1 MKAAVN
7 YNKRGLAALIIIA
20 ILSLAI
26 IGRLAFLQ
34 LVKGDEYSAK
44 AESQQLGDNEIKAA
58 RGTIYDANMNV
69 LAQSASVWSVHINPS
84 RINKIKDEADRE
96 KVREVIVSGLAT
108 ILELDEETVR
118 NYTLKDYS
126 YQLVKGEIE
135 KDTRDA
141 VDAFIDTYDD
151 KDELAVNLSTIIGI
165 DPDVK
170 RYYPYSSLAST
181 VIGFTGSDGD
191 GLAGIEYYYN
201 EKLKG
206 VSGRTITALNG
217 NGSVMP
223 NQFETIY
230 EAQEG
235 TSLVMTI
242 DLYIQHILE
251 DVLSQA
257 LEETRAE
264 SVYGIAMDVDTG
276 AVLGMVSLPDYDLN
290 DPYRIKSETLLK
302 QYEDISLMSAEELTV
317 NEVPEEKTKKSYYR
331 NVQWSNRAIVNTY
344 EPGSVFKIITAA
356 AAIEE
361 GLANVN
367 TEFYCG
373 GSINYATRHINCWQ
387 TEGHGGE
394 VFYDLLKNSCNPF
407 AVTLADKVG
416 TDRFYDYFEAFGFNE
431 KTGIDTA
438 GDLTPTEGILFMSRD
453 NFSKS
458 DLASYS
464 FGQTFQVSPL
474 QMITAVSA
482 VANGGKLMTPYLVSK
497 EIDADGNTVR
507 ETKPVVR
514 RQVISESTAKIIC
527 DNMEQVVTT
536 GTGKNAYVA
545 GYHVAGKT
553 GTSEKLVANQKND
566 YEAYIASFCGFAPAN
581 DPEVAVI
588 IIVDNP
594 VGNHGGGA
602 VAAPLA
608 GDVFGQILT
617 YLGVEHSYTAEE
629 TKNLVEIAP
638 ALTNLSVQ
646 DARNKISEKNLT
658 IKVIGDG
665 ETVVSQYPESG
676 REVPSDGIIIVYTE
690 ADYKSE
696 NVTVPDFTGLT
707 VSEANRLAI
716 GSGLNIRI
724 SGSSLNSG
732 TVYAYKQSVA
742 AGDSVHMGEI
752 ITVSFK
758 TTVGVSD

>member
-7 YNKRGLAALIIIA
+7 YNKRGFTALIIVV
-20 ILSLAI
+20 ILAVAI
-26 IGRLAFLQ
+26 ISRLAYLQ
-34 LVKGDEYSAK
+34 LVKGDEYTAK
-44 AESQQLGDNEIKAA
+44 AESQQLGDNEIKAS

-69 LAQSASVWSVHINPS
+69 LAQSASVWSVYINPS
-84 RINKIKDEADRE
+84 KINKISDEAERE
-96 KVREVIVSGLAT
+96 ETREVIISGLST
-108 ILELDEETVR
+108 ILELDEDKVR
-118 NYTLKDYS
+118 KYTEKDYS

-141 VDAFIDTYDD
+141 ILAFIDEYEDR
-151 KDELAVNLSTIIGI
+151 DENPIELSTIIGI

-191 GLAGIEYYYN
+191 GLAGLEYYYN
-201 EKLKG
+201 ETLKG
-206 VSGRTITALNG
+206 ISGRTITALNG

-223 NQFETIY
+223 NQYETIY

-235 TSLVMTI
+235 TSLVLTLDI
-242 DLYIQHILE
+242 YIQHILE

-257 LEETRAE
+257 LEDTKAE
-264 SVYGIAMDVDTG
+264 SVYGIVMDVDTG

-290 DPYRIKSETLLK
+290 EPFTIKSEDLLSS
-302 QYEDISLMSAEELTV
+302 YEEISAMSDEELTA
-317 NEVPEEKTKKSYYR
+317 NDIPEEQTQKSYYR

-361 GLANVN
+361 GVANVN

-373 GSINYATRHINCWQ
+373 GSIDYASRHINCWR
-387 TEGHGGE
+387 TSGHASE
-394 VFYDLLKNSCNPF
+394 TFYDLLKNSCNPF
-407 AVTLADKVG
+407 AVTLADALG
-416 TDRFYDYFEAFGFNE
+416 TDKFYDYFEAFGFNE

-438 GDLTPTEGILFMSRD
+438 GDLTPTEGVLFMSRD
-453 NFSKS
+453 DFSKS

-474 QMITAVSA
+474 QMITAVAA

-497 EIDADGNTVR
+497 EIDAEGNTVR
-507 ETKPVVR
+507 ETVPTVR
-514 RQVISESTAKIIC
+514 RQVISETTAQIIC

-553 GTSEKLVANQKND
+553 GTSEKLVANKNSET
-566 YEAYIASFCGFAPAN
+566 EAYIASFCGFAPAY

-588 IIVDNP
+588 IIVDEP
-594 VGNHGGGA
+594 EGEHGGGA

-608 GDVFGQILT
+608 GDVLEQVLV
-617 YLGVEHSYTAEE
+617 YLGVEHAYTAEE
-629 TKNLVEIAP
+629 LELLVETAP
-638 ALTNLSVQ
+638 YLTGLSVSE
-646 DARNKISEKNLT
+646 ARSEVGEKNLT
-658 IKVIGDG
+658 IKIIGDG
-665 ETVVSQYPESG
+665 DTVISQYPESG
-676 REVPSDGIIIVYTE
+676 REVPSDGIIVVYTQT
-690 ADYKSE
+690 DYE
-696 NVTVPDFTGLT
+696 TETVTVPDFTGLT
-707 VSEANRLAI
+707 VSEANRIALN
-716 GSGLNIRI
+716 SGLNIKI
-724 SGSSLNSG
+724 SGSSLSSG
-732 TVYAYKQSVA
+732 TVYAYKQSID
-742 AGDSVHMGEI
+742 AGQSVHMGEI